1 MKNGQ
6 SQNEI
11 DKMDAKYY
19 FELIGKE
26 AKHETTIDQLSF
38 I

>member
-6 SQNEI
+6 NQNDI

-19 FELIGKE
+19 FELIGKDT
-26 AKHETTIDQLSF
+26 HETTIDQLGF